1 MNTRFTQK
9 IHIYTDNDLVD
20 SFFTIL
26 LSNRRGGAAAA
37 RRGGGGG
44 GLTNI
49 DAATTFSSFENQ
61 SNSLSHNLV
70 LGYQSMEDF

>member
-1 MNTRFTQK
+1 MNTRFTHN
-9 IHIYTDNDLVD
+9 IHIYKDNDLVD
-20 SFFTIL
+20 SYFTIS

-37 RRGGGGG
+37 RGGGGGG

-49 DAATTFSSFENQ
+49 DAATTFSSFQNQ

>member
-1 MNTRFTQK
+1 MIWL
-9 IHIYTDNDLVD
+9 IHFLQFRYQIG
-20 SFFTIL
+20 
-26 LSNRRGGAAAA
+26 GGAAAV